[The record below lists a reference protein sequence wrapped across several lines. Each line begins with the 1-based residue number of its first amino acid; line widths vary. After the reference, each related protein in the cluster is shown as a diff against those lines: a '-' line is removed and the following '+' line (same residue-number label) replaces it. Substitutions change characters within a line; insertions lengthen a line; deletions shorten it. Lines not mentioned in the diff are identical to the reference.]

1 MTLTGS
7 DGGTLDELSLAP
19 VGSDDETF
27 YASTKV
33 GAGVTDTTWTAWM
46 PSTAASVE
54 FRLFVNGS
62 RVSASPTITGGPS
75 VNPIPVATSLSPSA
89 VIFGGPSFTLTVNG
103 RNFPPTSPSPHNT
116 SANPPTL

>member
-62 RVSASPTITGGPS
+62 RVSASPTITVAPTAL
-75 VNPIPVATSLSPSA
+75 PIPAATRFSPSA
-89 VIFGGPSFTLTVNG
+89 LIFCRASSTL
-103 RNFPPTSPSPHNT
+103 
-116 SANPPTL
+116 